1 MYIYIYI
8 YHIVC
13 LQMISPP
20 MTPSILPLA
29 PKTGASDSG
38 LRSTGTAL
46 CPVASGAPGPRRAPA
61 PWAGAKVEK
70 ST

>member
-1 MYIYIYI
+1 MYIYIFTYS
-8 YHIVC
+8 VF
-13 LQMISPP
+13 
-20 MTPSILPLA
+20 TNDFPSNDTVHPSVGS
-29 PKTGASDSG
+29 KDRASDSG